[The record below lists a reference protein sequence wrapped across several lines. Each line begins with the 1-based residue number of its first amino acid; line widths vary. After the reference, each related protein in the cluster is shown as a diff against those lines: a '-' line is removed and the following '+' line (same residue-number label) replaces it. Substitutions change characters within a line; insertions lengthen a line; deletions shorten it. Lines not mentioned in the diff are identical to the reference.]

1 METRTPKLFSQTAPI
16 VGNLFKRSK
25 TLCQKVTEEFAS
37 GADNTLGK
45 EIVEP
50 LKEILEKEKLEKER
64 DQIGQEIFENK
75 EKYELIQSKILKL
88 EEEKGELEEKIET
101 KTIEN
106 EKKSTKG
113 YVIIG
118 ILCFM
123 LGIASTFIILTIVA
137 SKI

>member
-1 METRTPKLFSQTAPI
+1 METFGKYDEKDVL
-16 VGNLFKRSK
+16 L
-25 TLCQKVTEEFAS
+25 
-37 GADNTLGK
+37 DTLGK

-88 EEEKGELEEKIET
+88 EEEKDKLEEKIET
-101 KTIEN
+101 KTIEEN
-106 EKKSTKG
+106 EKKSTKR

>member
-1 METRTPKLFSQTAPI
+1 METFGKYDEKDVL
-16 VGNLFKRSK
+16 L
-25 TLCQKVTEEFAS
+25 
-37 GADNTLGK
+37 DTLGK